1 MEETNIEI
9 ESPTEKNVASQLEEG
24 NTSSKGKKRFYA
36 KSNFH
41 NKIRTLTTMKN
52 YIYSFFN
59 YL

>member
-41 NKIRTLTTMKN
+41 NGSLK
-52 YIYSFFN
+52 
-59 YL
+59 